1 MCTGRVDLSFVIR
14 SFAKGADGVI
24 IGGCWL
30 GECHYVTEGNYD
42 ALANMHLGRRMLEH
56 IGVKPERLRI
66 EWIAASEGARF
77 AEVMTDFTQE
87 IKDLGPI
94 GEVEGLDAAALREG
108 LDSVGKMVP
117 QLKILSRE
125 KLQVKVKS
133 EEAYTKLFEN
143 EKTHQLLDA
152 FLADPASLA
161 EELPAYYIDPELC
174 VGCGICLRKCPIQ
187 GIEGGKK
194 TVHVIDQDMC
204 THCGTCF
211 HACPPR
217 IGAVSRITDGDI
229 PDPPPEDQRAI
240 AKPPKKQPSERS

>member
-14 SFAKGADGVI
+14 ALAQGADGVI

-42 ALANMHLGRRMLEH
+42 ALANMHLGRKLMQH
-56 IGVKPERLRI
+56 IGLDPKRLRI

-77 AEVMTDFTQE
+77 AKVMTDFSNE
-87 IKDLGPI
+87 IRELGPI

-108 LDSVGKMVP
+108 LDALGKMVP
-117 QLKILSRE
+117 QLKILARE
-125 KLQVKVKS
+125 KLQVKKKS
-133 EEAYTKLFEN
+133 EEAYVKLFEN
-143 EKTHQLLDA
+143 EKTTQLLDA
-152 FLADPASLA
+152 FLADPVSLA
-161 EELPAYYIDPELC
+161 DDLPAYYIDPELC
-174 VGCGICLRKCPIQ
+174 VGCGICLKKCPIQ

-194 TVHVIDQDMC
+194 TIHVIDQDAC

-217 IGAVSRITDGDI
+217 IGAVRRITDEEI
-229 PDPPPEDQRAI
+229 PPPLPEDQRTI
-240 AKPPKKQPSERS
+240 AKPKKQPAKKP